1 MEVLLNIFAI
11 LFIIGLIWLA
21 FSWLFSG
28 RQGESRNRFQAHRR
42 SRLRELFPSGAASPA
57 DIVGTVMSNPEAL
70 TPEVHE
76 FFWHLASETEVGAE
90 EFVKAISSAHV
101 PFNEYM
107 EAYFEDALES
117 IETGIPV
124 KSELRK
130 ERERGFPV
138 LEAERFAEDMGVSW
152 SGLGEDAEALKA
164 WLAGMDA
171 DMARIAN
178 RQPVSSTNWTHG
190 AVILDAKTI
199 RERLGLCQSTLIRL
213 RQLFTKPSNFNPRSS

>member
-1 MEVLLNIFAI
+1 
-11 LFIIGLIWLA
+11 
-21 FSWLFSG
+21 
-28 RQGESRNRFQAHRR
+28 
-42 SRLRELFPSGAASPA
+42 
-57 DIVGTVMSNPEAL
+57 MSNPEAL

-76 FFWHLASETEVGAE
+76 FFWRLAGETEVGAE
-90 EFVKAISSAHV
+90 AFVKAISSAHV
-101 PFNEYM
+101 PLNEYM

-138 LEAERFAEDMGVSW
+138 LEAERFAEDIGVSW

-178 RQPVSSTNWTHG
+178 RQPVSSTTWTHG
-190 AVILDAKTI
+190 AMLLDEETI
-199 RERLGLCQSTLIRL
+199 EERLDLCKSALVRL
-213 RQLFTKPSNFNPRSS
+213 RQLFTKPANFSP